1 MKKFFALTAAMAVC
15 LTVTSCG
22 GNNSLPED
30 TSAIEQ
36 YIEQASETAQAEEAS
51 EPTDAVRAKLESM
64 AKEED
69 VIVFEIIGIEIDN
82 DETER
87 IIDMYKGSEL
97 AAERGWSDEALNN
110 MTAVKAEYYV
120 EYDHTKT
127 FFDDGRTEQFF
138 YLISGN
144 STGGWEIV
152 DTSSPN
158 VWEAS
163 KTENPLET
171 TPFEDLSD
179 YDKAIRLAAEYIEQH
194 HKDNKYFLYDFD
206 FDGIPELIEKTEFK
220 DAMGWKIHK
229 LTGSEA
235 VSLGDIMYAEPS
247 ERYEDGVNCL
257 FYHSDELTLESGV
270 HIYRDTE
277 KDEIFYVTEY
287 VTELH
292 TEGTAV
298 GLRYDIYADKLAERE
313 LYHCDFLTLDD
324 SGKSGNRY
332 ITHNILDGKKATPMY
347 RCDCNSEG
355 FLYCNEFG
363 DYLSNFEYLGMI
375 DVANYYRRADGG
387 SFYDYAETVK
397 IPEKT
402 REERFYSDDREKVT
416 VCGVE
421 YYADTY
427 KAEIVI
433 NNDNF
438 DSIDLSE
445 LKLLPCLEKLTL
457 RNNSDRTA
465 DISKLAE
472 LENLSEITFYDGEFD
487 YSQLLDMDNI
497 ILAENAP
504 IEYISQMKSIKI
516 VYAYPYTEDIDGF
529 APLYDMEGLEV
540 VLHNVT
546 GGDFG
551 DPYMNMQ
558 LDRLEERRP
567 ELLLIYVP

>member
-1 MKKFFALTAAMAVC
+1 MKKIFAFTAALAVC
-15 LTVTSCG
+15 LTLTSCG
-22 GNNSLPED
+22 NENSLPED

-36 YIEQASETAQAEEAS
+36 YIEQASETAQ
-51 EPTDAVRAKLESM
+51 
-64 AKEED
+64 
-69 VIVFEIIGIEIDN
+69 
-82 DETER
+82 TE
-87 IIDMYKGSEL
+87 
-97 AAERGWSDEALNN
+97 
-110 MTAVKAEYYV
+110 
-120 EYDHTKT
+120 
-127 FFDDGRTEQFF
+127 
-138 YLISGN
+138 
-144 STGGWEIV
+144 
-152 DTSSPN
+152 
-158 VWEAS
+158 
-163 KTENPLET
+163 ET
-171 TPFEDLSD
+171 TAETTEVTTAETTSFEDLSD
-179 YDKAIRLAAEYIEQH
+179 YDKAIRLAAEYIEEH
-194 HKDNKYFLYDFD
+194 CWEYDKFILYDFD
-206 FDGIPELIEKTEFK
+206 FDGIPELMEETDFK
-220 DAMGWKIHK
+220 DAMGWEIHK

-270 HIYRDTE
+270 HIYRDNE
-277 KDEIFYVTEY
+277 KDEIFYVTEHIG
-287 VTELH
+287 ERH
-292 TEGTAV
+292 TDGFAV
-298 GLRYDIYADKLAERE
+298 GIRYDVYADKLAERE
-313 LYHCDFLTLDD
+313 LYHCDFLTWDD
-324 SGKSGNRY
+324 CGESGNRY

-363 DYLSNFEYLGMI
+363 DYLSNFEYLGMV
-375 DVANYYRRADGG
+375 DVTNYYKKEKGS

-402 REERFYSDDREKVT
+402 REERVYSDDREKVT
-416 VCGVE
+416 VCGNE

-427 KAEIVI
+427 EANVVI

-472 LENLSEITFYDGEFD
+472 LENLSEIYFSDGEFD

-497 ILAENAP
+497 IWAENAP
-504 IEYISQMKSIKI
+504 TEYILQMRSIK
-516 VYAYPYTEDIDGF
+516 VMWAMPFTEDIDGF

-540 VLHNVT
+540 VMHHIPN
-546 GGDFG
+546 GYEDGII
-551 DPYMNMQ
+551 Q

-567 ELLLIYVP
+567 DLFLIYVP

>member
-1 MKKFFALTAAMAVC
+1 M
-15 LTVTSCG
+15 
-22 GNNSLPED
+22 
-30 TSAIEQ
+30 
-36 YIEQASETAQAEEAS
+36 
-51 EPTDAVRAKLESM
+51 
-64 AKEED
+64 
-69 VIVFEIIGIEIDN
+69 
-82 DETER
+82 
-87 IIDMYKGSEL
+87 
-97 AAERGWSDEALNN
+97 
-110 MTAVKAEYYV
+110 
-120 EYDHTKT
+120 
-127 FFDDGRTEQFF
+127 DDGGE
-138 YLISGN
+138 
-144 STGGWEIV
+144 
-152 DTSSPN
+152 
-158 VWEAS
+158 
-163 KTENPLET
+163 
-171 TPFEDLSD
+171 
-179 YDKAIRLAAEYIEQH
+179 
-194 HKDNKYFLYDFD
+194 
-206 FDGIPELIEKTEFK
+206 
-220 DAMGWKIHK
+220 
-229 LTGSEA
+229 
-235 VSLGDIMYAEPS
+235 
-247 ERYEDGVNCL
+247 
-257 FYHSDELTLESGV
+257 
-270 HIYRDTE
+270 
-277 KDEIFYVTEY
+277 
-287 VTELH
+287 
-292 TEGTAV
+292 
-298 GLRYDIYADKLAERE
+298 
-313 LYHCDFLTLDD
+313 
-324 SGKSGNRY
+324 SGNRY

-375 DVANYYRRADGG
+375 DVKNYYKKADGG
-387 SFYDYAETVK
+387 SFYDYAETLE

-416 VCGVE
+416 VCGEE
-421 YYADTY
+421 YYTDTY
-427 KAEIVI
+427 EAKVVI
-433 NNDNF
+433 DNDNF

-567 ELLLIYVP
+567 DLLLIYVP